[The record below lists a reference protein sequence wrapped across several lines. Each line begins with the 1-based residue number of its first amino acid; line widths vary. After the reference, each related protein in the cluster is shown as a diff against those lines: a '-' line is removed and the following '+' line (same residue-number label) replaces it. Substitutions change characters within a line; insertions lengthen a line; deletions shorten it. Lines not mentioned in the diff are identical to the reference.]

1 MRKVIVANLMSL
13 DGVQTD
19 PRSWASAY
27 FDDEAAASSLEQ
39 LRSADAMLMG
49 RGTYEYFAP
58 AWPKAT
64 GPYADRVN
72 TIRKYVFSSTLTNAD
87 WTNSTIVS
95 GDPVKEVA
103 ELKSG
108 GTGALVIYGYTR
120 LAQTLHEHDLV
131 DELKFGVHPVML
143 GTGVPLFR
151 PGRTRELRLA
161 DVERK
166 ATGVVV
172 LTYERP

>member
-1 MRKVIVANLMSL
+1 MRKLIVANLMSL

-27 FDDEAAASSLEQ
+27 FDDEAADSSLEQ
-39 LRSADAMLMG
+39 LRAADAMLMG

-58 AWPKAT
+58 AWPQAT

-72 TIRKYVFSSTLTNAD
+72 AIRKYVFSSTLTTAD

-103 ELKSG
+103 ELKASG
-108 GTGALVIYGYTR
+108 SGDLVIYGYTR
-120 LAQTLHEHDLV
+120 LAQTLHEHGLV
-131 DELKFGVHPVML
+131 DVLKISVHPVML
-143 GTGVPLFR
+143 GTGVPIFR
-151 PGRTRELRLA
+151 PGPTRELRLT

-166 ATGVVV
+166 ATGVVT
-172 LTYERP
+172 LTYEQR

>member
-1 MRKVIVANLMSL
+1 MRKLIVANLVSL

-27 FDDEAAASSLEQ
+27 FDDEAAATSLEQ
-39 LRSADAMLMG
+39 LLRADAMLMG

-58 AWPKAT
+58 AWPQAT

-72 TIRKYVFSSTLTNAD
+72 SIRKYVFSSTLSTAD
-87 WTNSTIVS
+87 WANSTIVT

-103 ELKSG
+103 ELKASG
-108 GTGALVIYGYTR
+108 SGDLVIYGYNR

-131 DELKFGVHPVML
+131 DVLKFGMHPVML

-151 PGRTRELRLA
+151 PGPTRELRLA
-161 DVERK
+161 DVARK
-166 ATGVVV
+166 PTGVVT